1 MNIDEYARVVA
12 IAADGTTSVLMNPKS
27 AISDEF
33 MIAMKRAGFTP
44 PAGPGRCAWCGFHT
58 KTQGHRDGCPD
69 NDRKC

>member
-33 MIAMKRAGFTP
+33 MIAMLRRLIDAFE
-44 PAGPGRCAWCGFHT
+44 A
-58 KTQGHRDGCPD
+58 
-69 NDRKC
+69 DR